1 MWFAR
6 SLPMVKIQ
14 YRDHQ
19 HSQTVCE
26 RHHSYSHCSL
36 YCTELTTKHVV
47 LTHQGRGL
55 RNTQTHGQ
63 THGNEHST

>member
-47 LTHQGRGL
+47 LTHQGR
-55 RNTQTHGQ
+55 
-63 THGNEHST
+63 